1 VPTRTAPAE
10 ETLAAEL
17 AAAWGGVRRRLR
29 RGARAAVGG
38 EALTGSQV
46 ELLRLVQ
53 TQPGVG
59 VRDAAAALHLAP
71 NTVST
76 LVGGLV
82 AAGLLERR
90 PHPVD
95 RRAARLALT
104 DAATA
109 RLQRLRDERNR
120 LLAAALAE
128 LDDPDVAAL
137 RSAVPA
143 LEALLVALERQA

>member
-1 VPTRTAPAE
+1 
-10 ETLAAEL
+10 
-17 AAAWGGVRRRLR
+17 
-29 RGARAAVGG
+29 
-38 EALTGSQV
+38 
-46 ELLRLVQ
+46 
-53 TQPGVG
+53 
-59 VRDAAAALHLAP
+59 
-71 NTVST
+71 VST

-128 LDDPDVAAL
+128 LDGADVAAL

>member
-1 VPTRTAPAE
+1 MPPSTAPADE
-10 ETLAAEL
+10 ILAAEL
-17 AAAWGGVRRRLR
+17 TAAWGGVRRRLR

-46 ELLRLVQ
+46 ELLRLVE
-53 TQPGVG
+53 TQPGIG
-59 VRDAAAALHLAP
+59 VREAAAALHLAP

-76 LVGGLV
+76 LVGRLV

-104 DAATA
+104 DQATA

-120 LLAAALAE
+120 LLAAALAD
-128 LDDPDVAAL
+128 LDAGDVTAL
-137 RSAVPA
+137 RASVPA
-143 LEALLVALERQA
+143 LEGLLAVLERQA